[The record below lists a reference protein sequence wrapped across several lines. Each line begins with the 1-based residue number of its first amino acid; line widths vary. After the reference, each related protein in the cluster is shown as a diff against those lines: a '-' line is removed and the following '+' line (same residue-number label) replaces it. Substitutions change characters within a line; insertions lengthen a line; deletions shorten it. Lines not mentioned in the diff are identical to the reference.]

1 MFGGNPIN
9 KIYSTTLL
17 KCLCA
22 LMLAVFFSAGI
33 GVTRVLA
40 MQIFIKI
47 ATSGKTVTLEVEPSD
62 SIENVKQKIQDKE
75 GIPPD
80 QQTLIFGG
88 KILQDGRTLADYNI
102 QKESTLYMLRVVR
115 AQQIVDTTQTTLGD
129 THLLAQFA
137 PGHACTSATLT
148 VVRYDDV
155 FPGGSSD
162 PGELPFYWTIA
173 SDCAGE
179 FSLNLALCYTDEQ
192 LAAGIDVTEA
202 NLKVF
207 KSEAGVTWTNMGG
220 VADPV
225 NNCVNLDGVTALSQ
239 WTLFD
244 PTTPTAVTVD
254 SFSATNAITPWW
266 LLLLGIAGGLVLY
279 VGVDHDPH
287 SDSNNT

>member
-1 MFGGNPIN
+1 MN
-9 KIYSTTLL
+9 KTYPTTLL

-22 LMLAVFFSAGI
+22 LTLAVLFSAGL
-33 GVTRVLA
+33 GVTRALA

-80 QQTLIFGG
+80 QQILIFGG
-88 KILQDGRTLADYNI
+88 KLLEDGRTLADYNI
-102 QKESTLYMLRVVR
+102 QKESTMYMVR
-115 AQQIVDTTQTTLGD
+115 GTNAQQFVDTTQTALGA

-148 VVRYDDV
+148 VVRYDEV
-155 FPGGSSD
+155 FPGGSAD
-162 PGELPFYWTIA
+162 PGELPLYWTIA
-173 SDCAGE
+173 SDCADE
-179 FSLNLALCYTDEQ
+179 FSLNLTLCYTDEQ
-192 LAAGIDVTEA
+192 LAAGTDVTEA

-207 KSEAGVTWTNMGG
+207 KSETGLTWTNMGG
-220 VADPV
+220 VADPA
-225 NNCVNLDGVTALSQ
+225 NNCVNLDGVTALSR

-254 SFSATNAITPWW
+254 SFSVTNAIPPWW

-279 VGVDHDPH
+279 LKR
-287 SDSNNT
+287 